1 MWKLLSET
9 GLPTRGGLTG
19 NKEVER
25 VSVNLNLPL
34 FDVPLSCFIMR
45 PSIAVPR
52 SSVPQTS

>member
-25 VSVNLNLPL
+25 VSVNYRN
-34 FDVPLSCFIMR
+34 FVN
-45 PSIAVPR
+45 PR
-52 SSVPQTS
+52 GS